1 MPQAVLGV
9 AFSFGIP
16 MAFAAIRGNDSWALG
31 DIVSAVPTLAWWL
44 LFDQG

>member
-16 MAFAAIRGNDSWALG
+16 MAFAAVQGGSVEP
-31 DIVSAVPTLAWWL
+31 VSAWTP
-44 LFDQG
+44 